1 MDKSSLKRNYITEK
15 ELLDIFQ
22 EQYNDL
28 FSDILIFD
36 QQLFLDNLKKQ
47 VMAFMEILK
56 KYCPQNLFK
65 KTEDIFVKKYIEEKD
80 IVSKDYEI
88 IQNTPKE
95 QLEYLNKLNTI
106 IHCPKCKDALHT
118 CGYKFILY
126 GNYVY
131 CIYCMKVYNGHQVFM
146 YCDDCDLEY
155 YTKLRE
161 IADFN
166 LQNYYLVSISDY
178 HCKLDQEEKIK
189 CPQCF
194 KDLYADIVNPKN
206 LENIEEIICI
216 YCNLAFDIN
225 LFNFKCKQCT
235 KVFKSKA
242 KIYNEFSNKKIDLI
256 CTIHTLCSK
265 ILTGPYTLLNK
276 DCDCNINLVK
286 QFKHSDGGILLDG
299 ERNGQKVIIC
309 DKCFQIFDY
318 FSFIFSCPLCN
329 KKFKTF
335 SEDFQKENSSEE
347 KGDSN
352 KGSLLEKKN
361 VPNKSQRNN
370 PDTSKEQYST
380 SNSNS
385 MSNSNK
391 ELCSCQ
397 YPSSNKNNKKT
408 KNMISDNPF
417 CTKKQLLKSNNS
429 KRKSKNDKNIKTY
442 RESDK
447 EMVIT
452 AKKDNNN
459 NTLKEKDKDKDK
471 NQNINIKIQN
481 FYNNY
486 APIIHII
493 EKNPKNID
501 KNTDSKYL
509 INRNYTL
516 IRTSPKAKKIN
527 PNKSNSKYISNEAM
541 LKRSITENAKFNIG
555 MRNSTVS
562 SKKENLTNDE
572 REKEPNLRFK
582 KNVLNKKKKF
592 SASFTISSSNQNDSN
607 VPNYPINNVP
617 LFAESFKKGK
627 KKFSAENDKIGN
639 KKILC
644 GKAKFHIS
652 TKDANI
658 KNIGNVNTIN
668 ELNEEYTN
676 EIKQISIQKPKAILK
691 TENCLP
697 AKKSN
702 KKIKRVTIASS
713 SSLSEEKYKKMQF
726 QGEKEKKENNNEN
739 NNANNNTNNN
749 ANNVNNTNAIEQAHK
764 IKKMKSKPE
773 NRMKINN
780 NKNNNNNNND
790 NNPINI
796 INNNNK
802 KNNNSNIIINKSEVL
817 ENKSTPNSSK
827 DQKQKII
834 QKMNKNTKNENKP
847 KGNIIKDFNSED
859 YNILS
864 MIGEGT
870 FSQIFLVENDKTH
883 KKYALKKMSAT
894 KMEDLEQ
901 KKEEFELI
909 QKLTSEDEKLNL
921 VKIYGIQIK
930 KLDKFNMVL
939 YILMDAATSDW
950 ETELKNR
957 HYSKQYYTEEELK
970 KIMLNLVSTFAS
982 LQKKGICHRD
992 VKPQNI
998 LCFGNGI
1005 FKITDF
1011 GEAKT
1016 SNRNYEK
1023 NTIFNF
1029 SQDTSIQTIRGTE
1042 LYMSPILFNA
1052 LRNSSVDDLQYNAF
1066 KSDVFSL
1073 GLCFLL
1079 SASLTYRPLSQLRDI
1094 KNMDEIKVLI
1104 EKSLKDRYSQK
1115 FIDILFIMLQLEE
1128 KDRPDFIELESIIK
1142 KKL

>member
-1 MDKSSLKRNYITEK
+1 MDKNSFKRNYITEK

-36 QQLFLDNLKKQ
+36 QQFFLDNLKKQ
-47 VMAFMEILK
+47 VMVYLDILK
-56 KYCPQNLFK
+56 KYATPVLFK
-65 KTEDIFVKKYIEEKD
+65 KTEDIFVKKYLEEKD
-80 IVSKDYEI
+80 IVSKDYEL

-95 QLEYLNKLNTI
+95 QLEYLDKLNTI
-106 IHCPKCKDALHT
+106 IHCQKCKDALHT
-118 CGYKFILY
+118 CGYKFILF
-126 GNYVY
+126 GNFVY
-131 CIYCMKVYNGHQVFM
+131 CIYCMKVYNDQQVFM
-146 YCDDCDLEY
+146 YCDECDLEY

-161 IADFN
+161 IVDFN
-166 LQNYYLVSISDY
+166 LQNYYLVAISDY
-178 HCKLDQEEKIK
+178 HCKLDKEEKIK

-194 KDLYADIVNPKN
+194 KDLYADILNPKN
-206 LENIEEIICI
+206 FENIEEVICI
-216 YCNLAFDIN
+216 YCNLAFNIN

-242 KIYNEFSNKKIDLI
+242 KIYNEFSNKKSDLI
-256 CTIHTLCSK
+256 CKIHTLCSK
-265 ILTGPYTLLNK
+265 IYTGPYTLLNK
-276 DCDCNINLVK
+276 DCDCNLNLVK
-286 QFKHSDGGILLDG
+286 QFKHSDGGVLLDG

-335 SEDFQKENSSEE
+335 SEDGQKTNSSEG
-347 KGDSN
+347 KVDSY
-352 KGSLLEKKN
+352 KGSLIEKN
-361 VPNKSQRNN
+361 NAPNKNQTNN
-370 PDTSKEQYST
+370 PDTSKEQN

-385 MSNSNK
+385 NSLTNSNK
-391 ELCSCQ
+391 DLCSCQ
-397 YPSSNKNNKKT
+397 YSSSNQNHKKT
-408 KNMISDNPF
+408 KIIISDNPF
-417 CTKKQLLKSNNS
+417 TTKKQLLKSNNS
-429 KRKSKNDKNIKTY
+429 KKKGKNAKSMKPLKENDKEGT
-442 RESDK
+442 
-447 EMVIT
+447 IT
-452 AKKDNNN
+452 KKDSI
-459 NTLKEKDKDKDK
+459 KEKEKEKKKEKENEEEKYK

-493 EKNPKNID
+493 EKNPKDID

-516 IRTSPKAKKIN
+516 IHTSPKFKKIN
-527 PNKSNSKYISNEAM
+527 LNKTSSKFVSNDAL
-541 LKRSITENAKFNIG
+541 LKRSITETAKFNIG

-562 SKKENLTNDE
+562 TKKENLTNDE
-572 REKEPNLRFK
+572 KEKQPNLRFK
-582 KNVLNKKKKF
+582 KNSLNKKKKL
-592 SASFTISSSNQNDSN
+592 SASFTVSSSNQN
-607 VPNYPINNVP
+607 NNDYSIISTP
-617 LFAESFKKGK
+617 LFAESSKKGK
-627 KKFSAENDKIGN
+627 KKFSEENDKIGN
-639 KKILC
+639 KKISSQN
-644 GKAKFHIS
+644 KYNKDAKF
-652 TKDANI
+652 
-658 KNIGNVNTIN
+658 KNININTIN

-676 EIKQISIQKPKAILK
+676 EIKKISIQQPKALLK
-691 TENCLP
+691 TENNLR

-702 KKIKRVTIASS
+702 KKIKKVTIAASS
-713 SSLSEEKYKKMQF
+713 SSLSEEKYKNMKF
-726 QGEKEKKENNNEN
+726 QAEKEKKENNNEN
-739 NNANNNTNNN
+739 NVNTVENTN
-749 ANNVNNTNAIEQAHK
+749 K
-764 IKKMKSKPE
+764 IKKIKSKQE
-773 NRMKINN
+773 NIIKMNNSNKNNYNDNNKNSKDNNPINNIKNSN
-780 NKNNNNNNND
+780 NKNNN
-790 NNPINI
+790 
-796 INNNNK
+796 
-802 KNNNSNIIINKSEVL
+802 SEKS
-817 ENKSTPNSSK
+817 ENKSNPNPSK
-827 DQKQKII
+827 EQKQKII
-834 QKMNKNTKNENKP
+834 KKINKNDKKENKS
-847 KGNIIKDFNSED
+847 KGNIIEDFNSEE

-870 FSQIFLVENDKTH
+870 FSQIFLVENGENH
-883 KKYALKKMSAT
+883 QKYALKKMSAT

-909 QKLTSEDEKLNL
+909 KQLTSEDEKLNI

-939 YILMDAATSDW
+939 YVLMDAATSDW

-970 KIMLNLVSTFAS
+970 IIMMNLVSTFSS

-1005 FKITDF
+1005 YKITDF

-1023 NTIFNF
+1023 NTKFNF

-1079 SASLTYRPLSQLRDI
+1079 SASLTYKPLSQLRDI
-1094 KNMDEIKVLI
+1094 KDMKQIKSLI
-1104 EKSLKDRYSQK
+1104 EKSLKERYSQN
-1115 FIDILFIMLQLEE
+1115 FIDVLFIMLQLEE